1 MHIFSISIDNRY
13 TVCKGQNWNSAAL
26 EWKVCSGMVVES
38 LVGGILVALGQG
50 ELVPDLAVLVQ
61 RLSRGLGQHRLGAG
75 SRVQVV
81 LAFRL
86 LYTYLLK
93 SNRLATYL
101 GLA

>member
-13 TVCKGQNWNSAAL
+13 TVCKRQNWNSAAL

-81 LAFRL
+81 LALF
-86 LYTYLLK
+86 
-93 SNRLATYL
+93 N
-101 GLA
+101 

>member
-1 MHIFSISIDNRY
+1 MCKMLSEQGLTVQVFNAHFCISIDNRY

-75 SRVQVV
+75 PRVQVV
-81 LAFRL
+81 LALF
-86 LYTYLLK
+86 
-93 SNRLATYL
+93 N
-101 GLA
+101 